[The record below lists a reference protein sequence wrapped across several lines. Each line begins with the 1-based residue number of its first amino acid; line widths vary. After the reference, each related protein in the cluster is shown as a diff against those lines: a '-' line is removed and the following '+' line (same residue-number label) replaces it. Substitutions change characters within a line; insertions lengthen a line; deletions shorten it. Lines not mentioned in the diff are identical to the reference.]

1 MYKYTHGKGD
11 KKLLKSF
18 KTEISPTAEQKNKI
32 DRTIGTCR
40 FVYNFYLAH
49 NREIY
54 EQESRFVS
62 GYDFSIWLNNN
73 YIPNNPEFAWI
84 KEVSSKSVKQ
94 SIMNAQKAFKNFFD
108 KKASFPKWKK
118 KSNSDVKMY
127 FVRNNKTDC
136 QCMRHK
142 INIPTMGWIRLKEKG
157 YIPTSKDGYIIKSGT
172 VSCKAGRYYVSV
184 LIEMPENEKH
194 ILNNLGMGIDLGV
207 KDFAV
212 CSNGKVYKNINK
224 SSRIRK
230 LEKKLKREQHR
241 LSRKYES
248 LKKSKN
254 NLKGEAARQNIRK
267 QKLKVQKLYHR
278 LDCIRTDY
286 LNKVVS
292 ELVKTKPK
300 WITLED
306 LNVRGMMK
314 NRHLSKAVAQQK
326 CFEFRTKLTA
336 KCKEYGIELRLV
348 DRFYPSSKLCY
359 KCGCVKS
366 DLKLSDRTY
375 VCSECSYIADR
386 DFNASLNLRDC
397 LTYQIA

>member
-1 MYKYTHGKGD
+1 MT
-11 KKLLKSF
+11 KLLKSY
-18 KTEISPTAEQKNKI
+18 KTEIFPTTEQKNKI
-32 DRTIGTCR
+32 NRTIGVCR

-62 GYDFSIWLNNN
+62 GYDFSIWLNND
-73 YIPNNPEFAWI
+73 YIPNNPEFSWI

-94 SIMNAQKAFKNFFD
+94 SIMNAQRAFKNFFD
-108 KKASFPKWKK
+108 KKANFPKWKK
-118 KSNSDVKMY
+118 KSSSDVKMY

-142 INIPTMGWIRLKEKG
+142 INIPTLGWMRLKEKG

-184 LIEMPENEKH
+184 LIEIPENEKPV
-194 ILNNLGMGIDLGV
+194 LNHFGMGVDLGV

-212 CSNGKVYKNINK
+212 CSDGKVYKNINK

-230 LEKKLKREQHR
+230 LEKKLKREQRR

-254 NLKGEAARQNIRK
+254 NLKGEATRQNIRK
-267 QKLKVQKLYHR
+267 QKLKVQKLHHK

-286 LNKVVS
+286 IRKVVS
-292 ELVKTKPK
+292 ELVKTKPM
-300 WITLED
+300 WITLEN
-306 LNVRGMMK
+306 LNISGMMK

-326 CFEFRTKLTA
+326 FFEFRTKLTA

-348 DRFYPSSKLCY
+348 DRFYPSSKLCHQ
-359 KCGCVKS
+359 CGCLKS

-375 VCSECSYIADR
+375 TCLECGYTADR

>member
-1 MYKYTHGKGD
+1 M
-11 KKLLKSF
+11 LKSF

-32 DRTIGTCR
+32 NRTIGVCR

-54 EQESRFVS
+54 QQEKRFVS
-62 GYDFSIWLNNN
+62 GYDFSRWLNND
-73 YIPNNPEFAWI
+73 YIPNNPKFSWI

-108 KKASFPKWKK
+108 KKANFPKWKK
-118 KSNSDVKMY
+118 KNNSDVKMY

-136 QCMRHK
+136 PCMRHK
-142 INIPTMGWIRLKEKG
+142 INIPTLGWIRLKEKG
-157 YIPTSKDGYIIKSGT
+157 YIPTSKEGYFIKSGT

-184 LIEMPENEKH
+184 LIEMPENEKSV
-194 ILNNLGMGIDLGV
+194 LNHFGMGVDLGI
-207 KDFAV
+207 KEFAV
-212 CSNGKVYKNINK
+212 CSDGKIYKNINK
-224 SSRIRK
+224 GSRIRK
-230 LEKKLKREQHR
+230 LEKSLRRQQRK
-241 LSRKYES
+241 LSRKYER

-254 NLKGEAARQNIRK
+254 NLKGEAARQNIQK
-267 QKLKVQKLYHR
+267 QKLKVQKLHHK

-286 LNKVVS
+286 INKVIS
-292 ELVKTKPK
+292 ELVKTKPM

-306 LNVRGMMK
+306 LNIRGMMK

-326 CFEFRTKLTA
+326 FFAFRTKLTD

-348 DRFYPSSKLCY
+348 DRFYPSSKLCHH
-359 KCGCVKS
+359 CGCMKS

-375 VCSECSYIADR
+375 TCSECGYTANR

>member
-1 MYKYTHGKGD
+1 M
-11 KKLLKSF
+11 LKSF
-18 KTEISPTAEQKNKI
+18 KTEINPTAEQKHKINK
-32 DRTIGTCR
+32 TIGTCR

-54 EQESRFVS
+54 ERENRFVS

-73 YIPNNPEFAWI
+73 YIPNNPEFSWI

-108 KKASFPKWKK
+108 KKANFPKWKK

-142 INIPTMGWIRLKEKG
+142 INIPALGWVKLKEKG
-157 YIPTSKDGYIIKSGT
+157 YIPTSKDGHIIKSGT
-172 VSCKAGRYYVSV
+172 VSCKAGKYYVSV
-184 LIEMPENEKH
+184 LIEIPENEKPV
-194 ILNNLGMGIDLGV
+194 LNNLGMGIDLGV

-254 NLKGEAARQNIRK
+254 NLKGEVTRQNIRK

-286 LNKVVS
+286 LNKAVS

-314 NRHLSKAVAQQK
+314 NKHLSKAVAQQK
-326 CFEFRTKLTA
+326 FFEFRTKLTA

-348 DRFYPSSKLCY
+348 DRFYPSSKLCH
-359 KCGCVKS
+359 KCGCIKP

-375 VCSECSYIADR
+375 TCSECGYTADR

>member
-1 MYKYTHGKGD
+1 MYKYTQRKGD

-18 KTEISPTAEQKNKI
+18 KTEINPTAEQKHKINK
-32 DRTIGTCR
+32 TIGTCR

-54 EQESRFVS
+54 ERENRFVS

-73 YIPNNPEFAWI
+73 YIPNNPEFSWI

-108 KKASFPKWKK
+108 KKANFPKWKK

-142 INIPTMGWIRLKEKG
+142 INIPTLGWVKLKEKG
-157 YIPTSKDGYIIKSGT
+157 YIPTSKDGHIIKSGT
-172 VSCKAGRYYVSV
+172 VSCKAGNYYVSV
-184 LIEMPENEKH
+184 LIEIPENEKPV
-194 ILNNLGMGIDLGV
+194 LNHLGMGIDLGV

-212 CSNGKVYKNINK
+212 CSNGKVYKNISK

-254 NLKGEAARQNIRK
+254 NLKGEVTRQNIRK
-267 QKLKVQKLYHR
+267 QKLKVQKLHHE
-278 LDCIRTDY
+278 LDCIRTDCI
-286 LNKVVS
+286 NKAIS
-292 ELVKTKPK
+292 ELVKTKPM

-306 LNVRGMMK
+306 LNIKGMMK

-326 CFEFRTKLTA
+326 FFEFRTKLTA

-348 DRFYPSSKLCY
+348 DRFYPSSKLCHQ
-359 KCGCVKS
+359 CGCMKS

-375 VCSECSYIADR
+375 ICSECGYTADR